1 MMELSETVVEAES
14 TADWTEYPGRLV
26 VLSGA
31 SGAGKSTIVHRL
43 IEKYDGRVRRSIS
56 ATTRAPRPGEIPGVS
71 YQFVT
76 PERFEALRDD
86 LLESAQVHGSWYG
99 TPAEPARRA
108 LAEGAC
114 VILVIDVQGGFQIR
128 RKVPNALLIFVQPPS
143 PEILEARLRA
153 RGTDDEAAIRRRLL
167 NARLETEMAA
177 DYDIHL
183 VNEDL
188 EACVDE
194 LAETLTRH
202 HCWTEKRP

>member
-1 MMELSETVVEAES
+1 MMGRNEQVGEAS
-14 TADWTEYPGRLV
+14 AVDWSALPGRLV

-31 SGAGKSTIVHRL
+31 SGAGKSTIVRRL
-43 IEKYDGRVRRSIS
+43 IEKLGGRVKASIS

-76 PERFEALRDD
+76 PEEFEELRGD
-86 LLESAQVHGSWYG
+86 LLESAEVHGAWYG

-108 LAEGAC
+108 LAEGTC
-114 VILVIDVQGGFQIR
+114 VILVIDVQGGFQVR
-128 RKVPNALLIFVQPPS
+128 RKVPNALLIFVQAPS
-143 PEILEARLRA
+143 SEILEARLRA
-153 RGTDDEAAIRRRLL
+153 RGTDDEEAIRRRLV
-167 NARLETEMAA
+167 NARREIEMAR

-194 LAETLTRH
+194 LAETLRRH
-202 HCWTEKRP
+202 NCWRDEES